1 MPSIHATLNAAADS
15 LIANSSSP
23 LLDAEI
29 LLCQV
34 LNKPRSYLRAWPDA
48 HLNAAQLSAFTD
60 LLRQRQHGQPIAYL
74 TGIKEFWSREFV
86 VTPDVLIPRPDT
98 ECLIEVCL
106 TLAQTQPRLRL
117 IDLGTGSGIIAIT
130 LAAERPDANVF
141 AADISASALAIA
153 KLNAQ
158 RHHVNL
164 QFFQSDWFKAI
175 PAQAFN
181 LVISNPPYI
190 ACDDEHL
197 QQGDLRFEPQQAL
210 IAADHGLHDI
220 NLLADN
226 ARHFLTPNGHL
237 VIEHGYNQAESVHAI
252 FARYHYHAIQTV
264 TDLSGQPRVTFGG
277 YAT

>member
-1 MPSIHATLNAAADS
+1 MSSIHATLNAAADG
-15 LIANSSSP
+15 LIASSSSP

-34 LNKPRSYLRAWPDA
+34 LNKPRSYLRAWPEA
-48 HLNAAQLSAFTD
+48 HLKTAQLAAFSD
-60 LLRQRQHGQPIAYL
+60 LLKQRQYGHPIAYL

-106 TLAQTQPRLRL
+106 TLAQSQPNLQL

-141 AADISASALAIA
+141 ATDISASALAIA

-158 RHHVNL
+158 RHHVDI
-164 QFFQSDWFKAI
+164 QFFQSDWFNAI
-175 PAQAFN
+175 PAQVFN

-190 ACDDEHL
+190 ASDDEHL
-197 QQGDLRFEPQQAL
+197 QQGDLRFEPQHAL
-210 IAADHGLHDI
+210 IAADQGLHDI
-220 NLLADN
+220 KHLANN
-226 ARHFLTPNGHL
+226 ARHFLTPKGYL
-237 VIEHGYNQAESVHAI
+237 VIEHGYNQAESVRAI
-252 FARYHYHAIQTV
+252 FAHSHYHAIQTV
-264 TDLSGQPRVTFGG
+264 NDLSGQPRVTFGC
-277 YAT
+277 YTS